1 MQYRQLGDSGL
12 LVSEIILGTVPFGG
26 REEAERTLLG

>member
-1 MQYRQLGDSGL
+1 MQYRQLGHSGL

-26 REEAERTLLG
+26 SAEFEK